1 MTRAARIDPFIIDC
15 PEDGVGRWID
25 SRTWVYDFAHDLPGG
40 VRCGFKL
47 RLGLVTQAGTLVT
60 GQMVFTFT
68 TGGPSILTAI
78 PIQDSTDKGISWA
91 GISADCIG
99 RIIEYPRSAA
109 LGLVGAEDFVQQLR
123 RLGLD
128 GANESG
134 DYYGPS
140 LALGSI
146 DASLWELLHAYRT
159 LANGGLWTPL
169 RLTPGEAA
177 TQSGRRVYSEA
188 TTFLLSHI
196 LSDRGSRRPR
206 DAPRNE
212 HLPDRAGRTCGD
224 VRRARTRARAHHDQA
239 AGWR

>member
-1 MTRAARIDPFIIDC
+1 
-15 PEDGVGRWID
+15 
-25 SRTWVYDFAHDLPGG
+25 
-40 VRCGFKL
+40 
-47 RLGLVTQAGTLVT
+47 
-60 GQMVFTFT
+60 
-68 TGGPSILTAI
+68 
-78 PIQDSTDKGISWA
+78 
-91 GISADCIG
+91 
-99 RIIEYPRSAA
+99 

-134 DYYGPS
+134 DYYRPS

-177 TQSGRRVYSEA
+177 IQGGRRVYSEA

-196 LSDRGSRRPR
+196 LSDRCSRSVAFGLESPL
-206 DAPRNE
+206 A
-212 HLPDRAGRTCGD
+212 
-224 VRRARTRARAHHDQA
+224 TRF
-239 AGWR
+239 